1 MGKRKMKKAYRD
13 TVEVVSALR
22 DVVRWCEVND
32 VDLRTVLSVGLTFFA
47 SEVYRRTETM
57 DDGREFIE
65 MCLESVADQVEARR
79 LSEEGRLH

>member
-1 MGKRKMKKAYRD
+1 MGKRKMKKAHRD
-13 TVEVVSALR
+13 TIEVVSALR

-47 SEVYRRTETM
+47 SEVYRRTETV
-57 DDGREFIE
+57 DDGREFIAL
-65 MCLESVADQVEARR
+65 CLENVSDQVEARR